1 NLSQTFER
9 LLSEGYEH
17 IVVDGPP
24 VLGLADAPLIASYA
38 EATMFV
44 IAARNTHTRT
54 ARMSLRRLADV
65 HANILGAV
73 LTKFDAKKIGY
84 DYGYN
89 YDYGDKR
96 IGFIKRVPG

>member
-1 NLSQTFER
+1 MQ
-9 LLSEGYEH
+9 
-17 IVVDGPP
+17 VA

-44 IAARNTHTRT
+44 VAAKNTHTRT
-54 ARMSLRRLADV
+54 ARVSLRRLADV

-73 LTKFDAKKIGY
+73 LTKFDARKVGY

-96 IGFIKRVPG
+96 VGLMKRVTG